1 MQLAPGAWR
10 RAAVPAVAALPL
22 AFVHPL
28 AAAVALALAVGVLA
42 FFRDP
47 ARTPP
52 ASGVLAPAD
61 GRVSV
66 VREEGDRVRVG
77 VFMNVTDV
85 HVNRA
90 PLPGTVREV
99 THEPGAHRPAFTKDS
114 DRNEK
119 VRIVVDCPAGDSDGL
134 TDDSSGPTDDSDG
147 PAGDHE
153 VVLIAGWFARRINPY
168 VEAGDE
174 LARGQRIGHI
184 DFGSR
189 ADVIL
194 PADADPSDVLVEKG
208 ETVRAGETVVA
219 RR

>member
-1 MQLAPGAWR
+1 MQLAPGALR
-10 RAAVPAVAALPL
+10 RAAVPAVAAVPL
-22 AFVHPL
+22 AVVSPYAAL
-28 AAAVALALAVGVLA
+28 AAVALAVGVLG

-47 ARTPP
+47 ERTPP
-52 ASGVLAPAD
+52 RSGVLAPAD

-90 PLPGTVREV
+90 PLAGAVRDV

-119 VRIVVDCPAGDSDGL
+119 VRIDV
-134 TDDSSGPTDDSDG
+134 DG
-147 PAGDHE
+147 PHDHE

-168 VEAGDE
+168 VAAGEDLE
-174 LARGQRIGHI
+174 RGQRIGHI

-194 PADADPSDVLVEKG
+194 PGVAPGDVLVEKG
-208 ETVRAGETVVA
+208 ETVRAGESVLVGETALVDDDA
-219 RR
+219 PSDD